1 MLFHITARHDH
12 LTCGRKKP
20 SKSPVRRFVEA
31 SAQVKMVGV
40 WVDGPSHTVYAVV
53 ETDSAEAIREV
64 CDGLMDIGPVE
75 VRPVLDLVARLK
87 KA

>member
-1 MLFHITARHDH
+1 M
-12 LTCGRKKP
+12 
-20 SKSPVRRFVEA
+20 
-31 SAQVKMVGV
+31 KMVGV

-75 VRPVLDLVARLK
+75 VRPVLDLVARIK

>member
-12 LTCGRKKP
+12 VTCGRKNP
-20 SKSPVRRFVEA
+20 SESPVRKFVEA
-31 SAQVKMVGV
+31 SGKAKMVGV

-53 ETDSAEAIREV
+53 ETDSAEAIRDA
-64 CDGLMDIGPVE
+64 CDGLMDIGPVD